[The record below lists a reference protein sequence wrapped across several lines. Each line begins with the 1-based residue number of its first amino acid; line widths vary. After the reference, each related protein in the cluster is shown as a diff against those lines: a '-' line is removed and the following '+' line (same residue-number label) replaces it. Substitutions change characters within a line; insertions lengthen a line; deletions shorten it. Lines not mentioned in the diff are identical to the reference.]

1 MRRIFYSLLGLMIAV
16 MSTVAGQWQTVESGR
31 TCEFTVQP
39 LAVQT
44 TNPVPIIVYLKRLAA
59 ARVGTESDES
69 IMADFRAAGY
79 LVVTLDFA
87 NHNNARV
94 PFLNRDLGKLRDDI
108 RARKFLAEYKLD
120 EARIYIVPEGCRLK
134 RDVVFAQDGE
144 RKLAMDLIYPSQP
157 KQPVGALI
165 EFSCDNQN
173 RFGNTSLSICSDTIL
188 DASATEGFAVAMA
201 DHPVAAPYKG
211 LDPMPDCAQKIK
223 AAVRTLRAEGKAL
236 GLNGRIAPVGFSRG
250 SGMALMLV
258 TTEGVGE
265 FEGFGLHTNLSSAV
279 QGAVVMSGRFTY
291 LDLLSDDNML
301 ARYAKAWGERETGL
315 AVWRRHGALDYLTQP
330 TLPLFLTINRTEG
343 PDALHQMEVL
353 EKRLA
358 TLGSP
363 FVFKLEHEPRGHKVT
378 LDPEILVAMRDYLKR
393 QLDAPPASVPQR
405 YKVAVSDL
413 MILKRQKLSAFQ
425 LAKELGADGVEV
437 DMGSLSKRDT
447 FDNQLTNAVTREQFL
462 SKAKE
467 AGMEITSLAMTGF
480 FAQSFTERPTVPRM
494 IQDCVDTMTAMNV
507 KVAFLPLG
515 VECDLQKKPELRPKV
530 IERLKL
536 AGKIA
541 AQAGVVIGVETS
553 LSAAEDVKLLE
564 EVGSPAIKI
573 YFNFANAVKN
583 GRDIASELRTL
594 GKDRI
599 CQIHASNTDGVWLE
613 HDPQVDLP
621 KIKKTLDEMGWSGW
635 LVIERSRDANDP
647 RNVKRNFTA
656 NTTYLKRIVRAP

>member
-1 MRRIFYSLLGLMIAV
+1 MLVLAVGLV
-16 MSTVAGQWQTVESGR
+16 TTSAGQWQTAELGR
-31 TCEFTVQP
+31 SCEFAVQP
-39 LAVQT
+39 PAVQSA
-44 TNPVPIIVYLKRLAA
+44 NPLLTVVYLKRLAA
-59 ARVGTESDES
+59 VRVGTESDES
-69 IMADFRAAGY
+69 ILADFRAAGY

-87 NHNNARV
+87 NHTNARV

-108 RARKFLAEYKLD
+108 RAKKFLGESKLD
-120 EARIYIVPEGCRLK
+120 EAHIFIVPEGCRLK
-134 RDVVFAQDGE
+134 RSVEFDRDGSRVLGMDV
-144 RKLAMDLIYPSQP
+144 IYPSQP

-188 DASATEGFAVAMA
+188 DTFATEGFAVAMA

-211 LDPMPDCAQKIK
+211 LDPMPDCGRRIK
-223 AAVRTLRAEGKAL
+223 AAVRTLRAEGKTL
-236 GLNGRIAPVGFSRG
+236 GLSGKIAPVGFSRG

-258 TTEGVGE
+258 TTEGAGE
-265 FEGFGLHTNLSSAV
+265 FEGFGAHTNVSSAV

-291 LDLLSDDNML
+291 LDLLPDDKML
-301 ARYAKAWGERETGL
+301 PRYAKAWGERETSH
-315 AVWRRHGALDYLTQP
+315 AVWWRHGALDYLTQP

-353 EKRLA
+353 RKRLA

-363 FVFKLEHEPRGHKVT
+363 FIFKLEHESRGHKVT
-378 LDPEILVAMRDYLKR
+378 LDPGILMAMRDYLKR
-393 QLDAPPASVPQR
+393 QLDAPPAAAPQR

-413 MILKRQKLSAFQ
+413 MILKRQKLGAVQ
-425 LAKELGADGVEV
+425 LAKDLGADGVEV
-437 DMGSLSKRDT
+437 DMGSLGKRDT
-447 FDNQLTNAVTREQFL
+447 FENQLTNAATRELFL
-462 SKAKE
+462 AKAKE
-467 AGMEITSLAMTGF
+467 AGVEITSLAMTGF
-480 FAQSFTERPTVPRM
+480 FAQSFAERPTVPRM

-530 IERLKL
+530 VERLKL
-536 AGKIA
+536 AGEIA
-541 AQAGVVIGVETS
+541 AKAGVVIGVETS
-553 LSAAEDVKLLE
+553 LIATEEVKLLD
-564 EVGSPAIKI
+564 EVGSPAIKS
-573 YFNFANAVKN
+573 YFNFANPVRN
-583 GRDIASELRTL
+583 GRDISSELRTL
-594 GKDRI
+594 GRERI

-621 KIKKTLDEMGWSGW
+621 KIKATLDEMGWSGW

-656 NTTYLKRIVRAP
+656 NIAYLKQVFQAK